1 MNWPSDTAFVAFD
14 GEQRIAAGDLRDVAR
29 AAKRALDQNK
39 EAAVLIFDGVSSN
52 VVDLDFR
59 GTVDDV
65 LARLPAADKIA
76 QEEIALEEPTPPANR
91 SPGRPKLGV
100 VAREITLLP
109 RHWEWLARQS
119 GGASVAIRKLVDEA
133 RRGGEEKRSHPP
145 GTGRR
150 LSLHVGNGRQQ
161 AAFRRGGPRPV
172 RTGSLTVQEVDRRLA
187 RRRARACRTAR
198 GTGIPAQATGITP
211 VDPKTVAR

>member
-1 MNWPSDTAFVAFD
+1 MNRPSDTTFVAFD

-39 EAAVLIFDGVSSN
+39 EAAVLIFDGVGSN

-65 LARLPAADKIA
+65 LARLPAADKMA
-76 QEEIALEEPTPPANR
+76 QEKIAPEEPTPPTSR

-100 VAREITLLP
+100 VAREVTLLP

-133 RRGGEEKRSHPP
+133 RRGSEEKDRIRQAQDATYRFMSAMA
-145 GTGRR
+145 
-150 LSLHVGNGRQQ
+150 GNKPHFEEAIRALFAPNPSRFQELIAGWPADVRDH
-161 AAFRRGGPRPV
+161 AA
-172 RTGSLTVQEVDRRLA
+172 RLA
-187 RRRARACRTAR
+187 ERAFP
-198 GTGIPAQATGITP
+198 GQKQP
-211 VDPKTVAR
+211 

>member
-1 MNWPSDTAFVAFD
+1 MNRPSDTAFVAFD

-29 AAKRALDQNK
+29 AAKRVLDLNK

-52 VVDLDFR
+52 VVELDFR
-59 GTVDDV
+59 GTLDDV

-76 QEEIALEEPTPPANR
+76 QGEIALEAPTPPTNR

-109 RHWEWLARQS
+109 RHWEWLGRQS

-133 RRGGEEKRSHPP
+133 RRGSEEKDRSRQSQDAAYRFMSAMAGNRPHFEEAVRALFAPDPP
-145 GTGRR
+145 RFRKLIAGWPADLRDHAAQLAER
-150 LSLHVGNGRQQ
+150 AFQPKLQ
-161 AAFRRGGPRPV
+161 A
-172 RTGSLTVQEVDRRLA
+172 
-187 RRRARACRTAR
+187 
-198 GTGIPAQATGITP
+198 
-211 VDPKTVAR
+211 

>member
-1 MNWPSDTAFVAFD
+1 MNRPSDTAFVAFD

-39 EAAVLIFDGVSSN
+39 EAAVLIFDVVSSN

-76 QEEIALEEPTPPANR
+76 QEEIALEEPTPPTNR

-133 RRGGEEKRSHPP
+133 RRGGEENDRVRQAQDAAYRFMSAMAGNKPHFEEASRALFAPDPSRFRKLIAGWP
-145 GTGRR
+145 TGVREHSAQ
-150 LSLHVGNGRQQ
+150 LAEQ
-161 AAFRRGGPRPV
+161 AFQPKP
-172 RTGSLTVQEVDRRLA
+172 
-187 RRRARACRTAR
+187 
-198 GTGIPAQATGITP
+198 QA
-211 VDPKTVAR
+211 